1 MSLVHGRRRAARA
14 LFAAL
19 ALFAGAAHAQQRQKQ
34 TRQPERQQQPSLLG
48 RVDFPTS
55 TRSREAQEH
64 FVRGVAALH
73 SFWYEEALDEFRAA
87 AKLDPDFAMAHW
99 GEAMAHN
106 HPLWS
111 EQEAEPA
118 RRALGRIKDTSRLT
132 PRERGLVEAV
142 RTLYGE
148 GDKLA
153 RDNAYAAAMERLHRE
168 HPADLEVA
176 SFYSLSL
183 LGTVR
188 QGDRGFSRQVR
199 AGALALWVYEKN
211 PHHPGAAHY
220 IIHSFDDPEH
230 AVLALPA
237 ARRYSEIAPA
247 AHHARHMPSH
257 IFIQLGMWPEAA
269 ASNESAWKVSTDWVE
284 RKGLAMGLRDYHSL
298 HWLHYVYL
306 QQGRYE
312 DAEKLLTAKLRDMEA
327 SGYDPRVSRAYVD
340 MAGAYLV
347 ETGRWDQAAPLLE
360 ALRKIRKGSAAYDD
374 APATD
379 SCHAAAKAAAPGR
392 SNTAAS
398 ASQSNGAT
406 QTNAAAPSQT
416 SAAASQTEPA
426 AVTRDEAISRMYVL
440 HVFGIAAAQTKNFA
454 AAEKIVA
461 ELRTLREAFERAPL
475 GKRLG
480 VLESEVGA
488 MIAAGRGKFDE
499 AIELARRA
507 TKFEEE
513 LSPPS
518 GPPDFFKPSHEL
530 FGEILLQA
538 GKPEEAAEQFAVSL
552 QRQPNRARSLLGR
565 ARAAAAAKDDAA
577 AASAYREL
585 LRHWQRADP
594 SLAELREARSFVE
607 QARGGN

>member
-1 MSLVHGRRRAARA
+1 MNTMPLIPRR
-14 LFAAL
+14 LL
-19 ALFAGAAHAQQRQKQ
+19 ALLLVVAASPAASAQPTQ
-34 TRQPERQQQPSLLG
+34 LG
-48 RVDFPTS
+48 RVAFPTS

-73 SFWYEEALDEFRAA
+73 SFWYEEAIDEFRAA
-87 AKLDPDFAMAHW
+87 AKLDPDFALAHW

-111 EQEAEPA
+111 EQDTDLA
-118 RRALGRIKDTSRLT
+118 RRALERIKDTSRLT

-142 RTLYGE
+142 RLLYGE

-153 RDNAYAAAMERLHRE
+153 RDQAYAAAMERLHRE
-168 HPADLEVA
+168 HPADLEIA
-176 SFYSLSL
+176 SFYSLAL

-188 QGDRGFSRQVR
+188 QGDRGFTRQMK
-199 AGALALWVYEKN
+199 AGAIALWVYEKN
-211 PHHPGAAHY
+211 PEHPGAAHY

-269 ASNESAWKVSTDWVE
+269 ASNESAWKVSADWVE
-284 RKGLAMGLRDYHSL
+284 RKKLAAGLRDYHSL
-298 HWLHYVYL
+298 HWLTYIYL

-312 DAEKLLTAKLRDMEA
+312 DAEKLLAAKLRDMEA
-327 SGYDPRVSRAYVD
+327 TGYDARVSRAYVD

-347 ETGRWDQAAPLLE
+347 ETGRWDKAGPLLD
-360 ALRKIRKGSAAYDD
+360 ALRKMGKGSAAYGD
-374 APATD
+374 APAAD
-379 SCHAAAKAAAPGR
+379 SCHAKAAAETKG
-392 SNTAAS
+392 AAQTRPDDN
-398 ASQSNGAT
+398 AGPQSS
-406 QTNAAAPSQT
+406 AAPV
-416 SAAASQTEPA
+416 ASNPKPA
-426 AVTRDEAISRMYVL
+426 AVTRDGAVNQMYAL
-440 HVFGIAAAQTKNFA
+440 HLRGLAAAHTKDFA
-454 AAEKIVA
+454 TAEKIVA
-461 ELRTLREAFERAPL
+461 ELRALREAFERAPL

-480 VLESEVGA
+480 VLEAEVGA
-488 MIAAGRGKFDE
+488 SLAAARGKLDE
-499 AIELARRA
+499 AVELMRRA
-507 TKFEEE
+507 TKLEEE

-538 GKPEEAAEQFAVSL
+538 NRPKEAAEQFAVAL

-577 AASAYREL
+577 ATAAYRDL

-594 SLAELREARSFVE
+594 ALAELREARSFVE
-607 QARGGN
+607 QASGGN

>member
-1 MSLVHGRRRAARA
+1 MFPISRRFMALLFVVALVAPAARA
-14 LFAAL
+14 QDA
-19 ALFAGAAHAQQRQKQ
+19 R
-34 TRQPERQQQPSLLG
+34 LG

-64 FVRGVAALH
+64 FLRGVAALH

-87 AKLDPDFAMAHW
+87 ARLDPDFAMAHW

-111 EQEAEPA
+111 EQDTEPA
-118 RRALGRIKDTSRLT
+118 RGALARIKDTSRLT
-132 PRERGLVEAV
+132 PRERGLVEAA
-142 RTLYGE
+142 RALYGE

-153 RDNAYAAAMERLHRE
+153 RDGAYAAAMERLHRE
-168 HPADLEVA
+168 HPADLEIA
-176 SFYSLSL
+176 SFYSLAL

-188 QGDRGFSRQVR
+188 FGDRGFTRQMK
-199 AGALALWVYEKN
+199 AGALALWVYGKN
-211 PHHPGAAHY
+211 PEHPGAAHY

-269 ASNESAWKVSTDWVE
+269 ASNESAWKVSADWVE
-284 RKGLAMGLRDYHSL
+284 RKKLAPGLRDYHSL
-298 HWLHYVYL
+298 HWLTYVYL

-312 DAEKLLTAKLRDMEA
+312 DAEKLLASKLRDMEA
-327 SGYDPRVSRAYVD
+327 SGYDARVSRAYVD

-347 ETGRWDQAAPLLE
+347 ETGRWDKAAPLLD
-360 ALRKIRKGSAAYDD
+360 ALRRVGKGSPAYGDAAG
-374 APATD
+374 AAD
-379 SCHAAAKAAAPGR
+379 SCHAKPAAPAG
-392 SNTAAS
+392 TEAKGAAQTQPS
-398 ASQSNGAT
+398 A
-406 QTNAAAPSQT
+406 
-416 SAAASQTEPA
+416 AAASQAGARP
-426 AVTRDEAISRMYVL
+426 TRDDAVSRMYAL
-440 HVFGIAAAQTKNFA
+440 HLRGLVAAHTKDFQT
-454 AAEKIVA
+454 AEKVVA
-461 ELRTLREAFERAPL
+461 ELRALRESFERAPL

-488 MIAAGRGKFDE
+488 SLAAARGNVEE
-499 AIELARRA
+499 AVELMRRA
-507 TKFEEE
+507 TKLEEE
-513 LSPPS
+513 MSPPS

-538 GKPEEAAEQFAVSL
+538 GRPKEAAEQFAVAL
-552 QRQPNRARSLLGR
+552 QRQPNRARALLGA

-577 AASAYREL
+577 ATAAYRDL
-585 LRHWQRADP
+585 LRHWQRADA
-594 SLAELREARSFVE
+594 SLAELREARSFVD
-607 QARGGN
+607 QARGN

>member
-1 MSLVHGRRRAARA
+1 MSLIPRRALSFAALLLVVAAAAVSPAARA
-14 LFAAL
+14 QDA
-19 ALFAGAAHAQQRQKQ
+19 R
-34 TRQPERQQQPSLLG
+34 LG
-48 RVDFPTS
+48 RVEFPTS

-87 AKLDPDFAMAHW
+87 ATIDPDFAMAYW

-111 EQEAEPA
+111 EQEAKQA
-118 RRALGRIKDTSRLT
+118 GHALEQIKDTSRLT
-132 PRERGLVEAV
+132 PRERGLIEAV
-142 RTLYGE
+142 RALYGRYGE

-153 RDNAYAAAMERLHRE
+153 RDRAYAAAMERLHRE
-168 HPADLEVA
+168 HPADLEIA
-176 SFYSLSL
+176 SFYSLAL

-188 QGDRGFSRQVR
+188 FGDRGFTRQMK

-211 PHHPGAAHY
+211 PEHPGAAHY

-269 ASNESAWKVSTDWVE
+269 ASNESAWKVSTEWVE
-284 RKGLAMGLRDYHSL
+284 RKKHLMGLRDYHSL
-298 HWLHYVYL
+298 HWLTYVYL

-312 DAEKLLTAKLRDMEA
+312 DAEKLLASKLRDMES
-327 SGYDPRVSRAYVD
+327 SGYDARVSRAYVD

-347 ETGRWDQAAPLLE
+347 ETGRWDKAAPLLD
-360 ALRKIRKGSAAYDD
+360 ALKKMGKGSAAYGDS
-374 APATD
+374 PAAD
-379 SCHAAAKAAAPGR
+379 SCHAKAAAPE
-392 SNTAAS
+392 AK
-398 ASQSNGAT
+398 GAT
-406 QTNAAAPSQT
+406 QTQS
-416 SAAASQTEPA
+416 SAAAAANAKPA
-426 AVTRDEAISRMYVL
+426 PVTRDDAVNRMYAL
-440 HVFGIAAAQTKNFA
+440 HLRGLVAAHTKDFPT
-454 AAEKIVA
+454 AERVVA

-488 MIAAGRGKFDE
+488 SLAAARGQFGE
-499 AIELARRA
+499 AIELMRRA
-507 TKFEEE
+507 TKLEEE
-513 LSPPS
+513 MSPPS

-538 GKPEEAAEQFAVSL
+538 GKPKEAAEQFAVAL
-552 QRQPNRARSLLGR
+552 QRQPNRARALLGQ

-577 AASAYREL
+577 ATNAYRDL
-585 LRHWQRADP
+585 LRHWQRADA
-594 SLAELREARSFVE
+594 SLAELREARSFVD
-607 QARGGN
+607 QASGN

>member
-1 MSLVHGRRRAARA
+1 MSLISRR
-14 LFAAL
+14 LL
-19 ALFAGAAHAQQRQKQ
+19 ALLFVAAASSAAHAQPAQ
-34 TRQPERQQQPSLLG
+34 LG

-73 SFWYEEALDEFRAA
+73 SFWYEEAIDEFRAA
-87 AKLDPDFAMAHW
+87 AKLDPDFTMARW

-111 EQEAEPA
+111 EQDAKSA
-118 RRALGRIKDTSRLT
+118 GHALEQIKDTSKLT

-142 RTLYGE
+142 RVLYGG
-148 GDKLA
+148 GDKPA
-153 RDNAYAAAMERLHRE
+153 RDQAYAAAMERLHRE

-176 SFYSLSL
+176 SFYSLAL

-188 QGDRGFSRQVR
+188 FGDRGFTRQMK

-211 PHHPGAAHY
+211 PEHPGAAHY

-230 AVLALPA
+230 AILALPA

-284 RKGLAMGLRDYHSL
+284 RKKLLPGLRDYHSL
-298 HWLHYVYL
+298 HWLTYVYL

-312 DAEKLLTAKLRDMEA
+312 DAEKLLAAKLRDMESA
-327 SGYDPRVSRAYVD
+327 GYDARVSRAYVD

-347 ETGRWDQAAPLLE
+347 ETGRWDKAAPLLD
-360 ALRKIRKGSAAYDD
+360 ALRRVGKGSAAYGD
-374 APATD
+374 APAAD
-379 SCHAAAKAAAPGR
+379 SCHAKAATETKGAP
-392 SNTAAS
+392 
-398 ASQSNGAT
+398 QP
-406 QTNAAAPSQT
+406 QPNAAAATQT
-416 SAAASQTEPA
+416 SAAAQAGAKPA
-426 AVTRDEAISRMYVL
+426 PPTRDDAVGRMYPL
-440 HVFGIAAAQTKNFA
+440 HLRGLVAAHTKDFA
-454 AAEKIVA
+454 TAEKIVA
-461 ELRTLREAFERAPL
+461 ELRSLREAFERAPL

-480 VLESEVGA
+480 VLEAEVGA
-488 MIAAGRGKFDE
+488 SLAAARGKFDE

-507 TKFEEE
+507 TKLEEE
-513 LSPPS
+513 MSPPS

-538 GKPEEAAEQFAVSL
+538 DRPKEAAEQFAVAL
-552 QRQPNRARSLLGR
+552 RRQPNRARSLLGA

-577 AASAYREL
+577 AAAAYRDL
-585 LRHWQRADP
+585 LGHWQRADA
-594 SLAELREARSFVE
+594 SLAELREARSYVE
-607 QARGGN
+607 QARGGH